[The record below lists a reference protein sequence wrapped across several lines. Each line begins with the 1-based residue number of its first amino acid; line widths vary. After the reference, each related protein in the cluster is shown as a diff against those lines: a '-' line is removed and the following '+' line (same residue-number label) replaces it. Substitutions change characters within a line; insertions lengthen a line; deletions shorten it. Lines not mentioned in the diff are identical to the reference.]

1 MNATKGDETTI
12 KILSKLV
19 IRVLN
24 FCEGGFEM
32 HVHYLLKIEDSTIFI
47 ILHQNNLKINPLD
60 ISQGS
65 LSKYDQKKEKRIF

>member
-12 KILSKLV
+12 KVLPKLV

-32 HVHYLLKIEDSTIFI
+32 HVHYLLKIGESTF
-47 ILHQNNLKINPLD
+47 LFYA
-60 ISQGS
+60 
-65 LSKYDQKKEKRIF
+65 SK

>member
-1 MNATKGDETTI
+1 MNASKGDETTI

-32 HVHYLLKIEDSTIFI
+32 HVHYLLKIGESTFYFM
-47 ILHQNNLKINPLD
+47 HQNNLKINSLD

-65 LSKYDQKKEKRIF
+65 LSKYDQKKNKKI